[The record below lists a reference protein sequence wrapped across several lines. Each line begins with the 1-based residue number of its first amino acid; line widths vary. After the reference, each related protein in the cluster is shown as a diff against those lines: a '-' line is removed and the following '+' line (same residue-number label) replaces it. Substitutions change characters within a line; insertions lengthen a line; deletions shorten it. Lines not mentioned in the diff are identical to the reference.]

1 MKPLVIILSLSLLS
15 LRAVAAEVTIFDD
28 SFTSTRTRAEVR
40 AEVVAALA
48 AGERLSW
55 GEASHPEVTRSTS
68 TRERADVVAE
78 AREARRLGTLDDGE
92 ATRRG
97 RL

>member
-1 MKPLVIILSLSLLS
+1 MKPVVIILSLSLLS
-15 LRAVAAEVTIFDD
+15 LRAVAGEATIFDD

-68 TRERADVVAE
+68 TRERAEVVAE

-92 ATRRG
+92 ATQRG